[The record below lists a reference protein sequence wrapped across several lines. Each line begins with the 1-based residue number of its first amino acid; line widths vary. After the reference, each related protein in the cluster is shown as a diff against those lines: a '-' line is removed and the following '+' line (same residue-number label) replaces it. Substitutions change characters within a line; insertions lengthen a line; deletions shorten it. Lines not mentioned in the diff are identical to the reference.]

1 MADNTG
7 GSQIR
12 HMTTTGSEPSG
23 PPGQASSRR
32 FDLLQVHNRY
42 LNPGG
47 EDAVVV
53 AEREVLTGAG
63 HRVELHEVQNPSGP
77 LASAT
82 ALALSPWNPFSAA
95 ALSRVIDSHRP
106 DLAHVHNTWYS
117 LSSSVL
123 STLRRRRIPTVMT
136 LHNYRVA
143 CLNGQLLRDGEICRL
158 CVGRAPLPGIRYRC
172 YRGSLPQSV
181 AVAGAIG
188 LQRVLDLWEEAVD
201 LFVVM
206 SDFSRL
212 LLLDTALPPERI
224 RVKPHFV
231 PDAGART
238 SPPSSS
244 STVLFVGRLSAEKGI
259 GMLLDA
265 WSISDT
271 ADLTLRIIGD
281 GPLRADVEQRG
292 LARVELAGWM
302 SPDELAKELRSARA
316 LLFPSVSYEPFGLVL
331 IEGMAAG
338 MPVVASGAGGIPEV
352 IGDAHPA
359 LLPGRGDVAAWS
371 ETLSMLAYAGIDLDA
386 VGEANRERYLALY
399 TPTVGLAALERTYA
413 EALERSGR

>member
-1 MADNTG
+1 M
-7 GSQIR
+7 
-12 HMTTTGSEPSG
+12 
-23 PPGQASSRR
+23 
-32 FDLLQVHNRY
+32 
-42 LNPGG
+42 
-47 EDAVVV
+47 

-63 HRVELHEVQNPSGP
+63 HRVEFHEVLNPSRP

-136 LHNYRVA
+136 LHNYRVE
-143 CLNGQLLRDGEICRL
+143 CLNGQLFRDGKICQL

-172 YRGSLPQSV
+172 YRGSLPQSI

-188 LQRVLDLWEEAVD
+188 LQRVLDLWEGTVD

-206 SDFSRL
+206 SEFARQW
-212 LLLDTALPPERI
+212 LLDTALPPERV

-231 PDAGART
+231 PDAGPR
-238 SPPSSS
+238 SHPPSSS
-244 STVLFVGRLSAEKGI
+244 GTVLFVGRLSAEKGI

-265 WSISDT
+265 WSVSDT
-271 ADLTLRIIGD
+271 GDLTLRIIGD
-281 GPLRADVEQRG
+281 GPLRADVEQRKIEG
-292 LARVELAGWM
+292 VELAGWM
-302 SPDELAKELRSARA
+302 SPDELAQELRSARA
-316 LLFPSVSYEPFGLVL
+316 LLFPSLSYEPFGLVL

-359 LLPGRGDVAAWS
+359 LLPGPGDIAAWS
-371 ETLSMLAYAGIDLDA
+371 EALSMLANAGIELDA
-386 VGEANRERYLALY
+386 VGESNRERYLARY
-399 TPTVGLAALERTYA
+399 TPTVGLMALEQTYA